1 MGSQIGRLRRI
12 NWELALKGEFQIGK
26 HDYSYLVVDLQK
38 VYQTLGHKNW
48 PDLFV
53 ISALIS
59 LPELFLVSTKK
70 GLKKTRIYL
79 SFGTLAIQGKKIV
92 AKLAVEWYPKLL
104 HENRRVQKNIFWIQ
118 AEL

>member
-1 MGSQIGRLRRI
+1 MLQVEARLVGTRVLSPSIWLSKAVGSQIGRLRRI

-70 GLKKTRIYL
+70 GFKKDQNLFEFWDTGH
-79 SFGTLAIQGKKIV
+79 SG
-92 AKLAVEWYPKLL
+92 
-104 HENRRVQKNIFWIQ
+104 QKNCSKTGG
-118 AEL
+118 